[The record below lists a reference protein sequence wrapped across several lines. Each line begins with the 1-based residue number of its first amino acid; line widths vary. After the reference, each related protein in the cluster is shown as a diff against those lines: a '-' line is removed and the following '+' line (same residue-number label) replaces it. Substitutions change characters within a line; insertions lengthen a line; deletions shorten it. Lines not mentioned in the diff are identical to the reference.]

1 MNMKRTLFLVVVL
14 LLTGCGNKEE
24 RILYDDEYYK
34 IATPYKKEAGS
45 YSIESYD
52 KISLESMLMN
62 VSKSYFNINDSLYQS
77 GQILTSIE
85 LKNLINNYNETESIT
100 IDNVLINPKYLIS
113 IYEQNYLD
121 LNNELKGVSIALVLS
136 DKQYYTTTNYKKV
149 DSNIVLEYG
158 INISNLLVKYLR
170 EKTDKEIVIA
180 LYLNDGIKY
189 IGSTKKDS
197 IKFDYINY
205 NVQVLD
211 SNYILNNDTNN
222 YNNYIKIKKALE
234 YDSNIYISGKGLYKN
249 DYLESVD
256 IIVTKSYF
264 KNEEI
269 LNIFNLIV
277 ENINFDIDKEIK
289 VYLKSN
295 NELRAFLNKKRNELK
310 VESYILEG

>member
-1 MNMKRTLFLVVVL
+1 MNMKRTLFLIVVL
-14 LLTGCGNKEE
+14 LLTGCGKEE
-24 RILYDDEYYK
+24 EKILYDDEYYK
-34 IATPYKKEAGS
+34 IATPYKEAVGN

-52 KISLESMLMN
+52 KINVESMLIS
-62 VSKSYFNINDSLYQS
+62 VSKNYFNVDDSLYQS
-77 GQILTSIE
+77 GQFLTSKEI
-85 LKNLINNYNETESIT
+85 KDLINNYNETESIT

-136 DKQYYTTTNYKKV
+136 DKQYYTNTNYKKI

-158 INISNLLVKYLR
+158 IEKAKLLVKYLR

-189 IGSTKKDS
+189 IGSTKKDN

-205 NVQVLD
+205 NVQILD

-249 DYLESVD
+249 DYLESVN
-256 IIVTKSYF
+256 IIVTKSHF

-295 NELRAFLNKKRNELK
+295 NQTRAFLNKKRNELK